1 VPNQK
6 KERSNKLEVRDARVE
21 AESCV
26 DAALGEEF
34 VERNECAVEEEVFES
49 KDRARTTL
57 FFLLFF
63 FFLLLCLCNGK
74 FSCVLHPRLSLF
86 SFYFY
91 SHLSLFFSFSS
102 ILIFLSS
109 RIKTHSS
116 EIILSPSSFSLFF

>member
-1 VPNQK
+1 MTT
-6 KERSNKLEVRDARVE
+6 DRVE

-63 FFLLLCLCNGK
+63 FFLASV
-74 FSCVLHPRLSLF
+74 FMQRE
-86 SFYFY
+86 
-91 SHLSLFFSFSS
+91 
-102 ILIFLSS
+102 IFL
-109 RIKTHSS
+109 RFT
-116 EIILSPSSFSLFF
+116 PSSFSLFFLLLFSSFSLLFFFFYSHLSVFTNQNAQL